1 MCVKAMHLINDNAQ
15 TTRIHTGVD
24 GCAPDDASCLLQLV
38 LSWHP
43 KHVLAT
49 CPSQRQRD
57 VIFRRM
63 WRQLNPVD
71 NSLKTIVYISRYG
84 TSTRNTLSYQ
94 FCTNSLIF
102 KTFTWSTHDT
112 ASNLR
117 TNTVQTFTATE
128 SVGLLSHLTVE
139 LSMAPE
145 QRVAECFVWWPS
157 TPRQLIGQ
165 HHNGQCVLHY
175 GNCTTQRS
183 FNQHTH
189 TATMYSFTAVCFRF
203 CSKSKR
209 HLLRQHALI
218 APILTHPVLFTWHF
232 LYQFHRLTTLIIHH
246 PFTLS
251 FQA

>member
-1 MCVKAMHLINDNAQ
+1 MPVVCCSSFSADIPNTYLPAAQ
-15 TTRIHTGVD
+15 VSGSEMLYSDVCEGSSIQSII
-24 GCAPDDASCLLQLV
+24 PWKQL
-38 LSWHP
+38 
-43 KHVLAT
+43 
-49 CPSQRQRD
+49 
-57 VIFRRM
+57 F
-63 WRQLNPVD
+63 
-71 NSLKTIVYISRYG
+71 
-84 TSTRNTLSYQ
+84 
-94 FCTNSLIF
+94 
-102 KTFTWSTHDT
+102 TFHDT
-112 ASNLR
+112 ALLPVTHYPINFVLIHWYSRHLHDPHMTLPVTCSLR

-189 TATMYSFTAVCFRF
+189 TATMYSFTAVCFQF

-218 APILTHPVLFTWHF
+218 APILTHPVLFTRHF
-232 LYQFHRLTTLIIHH
+232 PISSIDSPHSLSITPSLFHSKLKTFL
-246 PFTLS
+246 FCKS
-251 FQA
+251 FLP